1 MIFLSK
7 KEQQKVN
14 EELWEAVRIGDVVKV
29 KILLYGADVN
39 AKGFWVILFYT
50 KQLYLVILKLLNC

>member
-1 MIFLSK
+1 MIFFSK

-14 EELWEAVRIGDVVKV
+14 EELWEAVRIGDIVKV

-39 AKGFWVILFYT
+39 AKGGFG
-50 KQLYLVILKLLNC
+50 